1 MALHARPEVGLPP
14 GGEAEEE
21 ERPGSN
27 GEDDSEVELA
37 VGDIAVSQPL
47 SPLPRAR
54 RKRRRPGW
62 LENYYTD

>member
-21 ERPGSN
+21 ERPGSS
-27 GEDDSEVELA
+27 GENDSEVELA
-37 VGDIAVSQPL
+37 DVAVSPPL

-54 RKRRRPGW
+54 RERRRPGW
-62 LENYYTD
+62 LEDYYKD